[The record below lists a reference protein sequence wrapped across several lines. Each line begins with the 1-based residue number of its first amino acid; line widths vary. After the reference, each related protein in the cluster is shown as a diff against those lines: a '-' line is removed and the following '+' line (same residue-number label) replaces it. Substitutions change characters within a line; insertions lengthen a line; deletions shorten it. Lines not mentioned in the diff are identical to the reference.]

1 MLFCSFQLERKVF
14 LEREREKI
22 GRGMSFNESMLF
34 VCPDINL
41 TQTCK
46 DNTVTKKLLR
56 NNYEE
61 KHVQKQTMES
71 STEPYLAD

>member
-1 MLFCSFQLERKVF
+1 LQKKKKL
-14 LEREREKI
+14 

-34 VCPDINL
+34 VCPAPDINL